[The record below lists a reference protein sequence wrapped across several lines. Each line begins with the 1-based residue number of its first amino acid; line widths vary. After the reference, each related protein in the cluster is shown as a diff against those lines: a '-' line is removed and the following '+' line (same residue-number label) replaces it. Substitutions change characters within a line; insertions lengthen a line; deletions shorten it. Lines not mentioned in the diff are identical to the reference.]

1 MATKQATVK
10 WLEEQRYVG
19 IDGAHHAIV
28 ISSPGEDG
36 KIGIRPTDLLLLAL
50 GGCTAYDVVNILA
63 KKRQKMT
70 GLEVQVT
77 GEQREELPWAFTHFH
92 MHYIVKGHG
101 ISEKAVREAI
111 ELSDEKYCS
120 VSATLKGSAE
130 VTFDFEIIEDSL

>member
-1 MATKQATVK
+1 MATKHATVK

-19 IDGAHHAIV
+19 IDSTHHAIV
-28 ISSPGEDG
+28 ISSAGEDG
-36 KIGIRPTDLLLLAL
+36 KVGVRPTDLLLLAL
-50 GGCTAYDVVNILA
+50 GSCTAYDVVNILT
-63 KKRQKMT
+63 KKRQKLT

-92 MHYIVKGHG
+92 VHYIVRGRG
-101 ISEKAVREAI
+101 LTEKAVREAI

-130 VTFDFEIIEDSL
+130 VTFDFEIVEEEV